1 MIVECAAILVTDQGF
16 KIAECRLTNENET
29 ETTADE
35 IWAIHDV
42 YLDWQGRI
50 LVDDKEHEYSDTMM
64 VKNILPKRKVI
75 CY

>member
-1 MIVECAAILVTDQGF
+1 MISKRDSSA
-16 KIAECRLTNENET
+16 
-29 ETTADE
+29 TADE

-64 VKNILPKRKVI
+64 VKKYSTKKKSDMLLVKGFCDVK
-75 CY
+75 